1 MSNFPQ
7 VQRSSGLTPAR
18 ADSMCIPQPAQVALS
33 KNKSRLA
40 MIKRNIPRRTNLLSA
55 FRASNF
61 ATHDDYDPMDGEG
74 DRERERVDSN

>member
-1 MSNFPQ
+1 
-7 VQRSSGLTPAR
+7 
-18 ADSMCIPQPAQVALS
+18 
-33 KNKSRLA
+33 